1 MRMARSLTKRT
12 SQTSISPMEQWRRQW
27 GRLQGLPLVAVL
39 QAVARVVLVG
49 RAEIADVADAVV
61 LVLAVVVAVGRVG
74 TNSI

>member
-1 MRMARSLTKRT
+1 
-12 SQTSISPMEQWRRQW
+12 MEQWRRQW